1 MPEMMVRGVTLNYE
15 VVGEGGPMVSLTP
28 GSRRNY
34 GELVPMARL
43 LAGYGYQVLLHDRR
57 NCGAS
62 DVSMEPLGS
71 EYEIWADDLQAL
83 AQALGVASLYV
94 GGSSSGARL
103 AIVFALRHPE
113 ALQGLLLWRITGGQ
127 HASETLA
134 ERYYGD
140 FARVAAEGGMAAVA
154 ETAHFRDCIAARSS
168 NRERLL
174 GMNVKTFIS
183 VMQTW
188 RQDFLHAASLPV
200 IGATEEQLRALRVP
214 ACIMAGNDRV
224 HTPATARKIASLI
237 PGAEFHDDIVEKRSD
252 QELLDEWDRAE
263 WRAAEPQMVSV
274 FRAFLDEQV
283 KV

>member
-1 MPEMMVRGVTLNYE
+1 MPEMMVRGVTLHYE
-15 VVGEGGPMVSLTP
+15 VVGEAGPLVSLSP

-43 LAGYGYQVLLHDRR
+43 LAGYGYRILLHDRR

-62 DVSMEPLGS
+62 DVSIEPLGS
-71 EYEIWADDLQAL
+71 EYEIWADDLRVL
-83 AQALGVASLYV
+83 AQELGVSRLYV

-154 ETAHFRDCIAARSS
+154 ETPHFRECIAARPS

-174 GMNVKTFIS
+174 GMNAETFIS

-224 HTPATARKIASLI
+224 HTPATARKIAALM
-237 PGAEFHDDIVEKRSD
+237 PGSEFHDDIVAKRSD
-252 QELLDEWDRAE
+252 QELLDEWDRME
-263 WRAAEPQMVSV
+263 WRAAEPRMVSV
-274 FRAFLDEQV
+274 FKEFLSKQA
-283 KV
+283 KA